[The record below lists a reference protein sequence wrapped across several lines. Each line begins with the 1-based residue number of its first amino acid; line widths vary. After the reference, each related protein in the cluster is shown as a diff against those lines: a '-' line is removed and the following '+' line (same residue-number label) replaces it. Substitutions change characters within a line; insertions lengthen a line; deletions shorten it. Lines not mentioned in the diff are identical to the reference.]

1 MNNLVF
7 LVVIAIALFI
17 VGVVVGVN
25 YKNKIDARV
34 AFIKRV
40 YEENKKMYLYLAS
53 GMLFGLMLGIFI
65 TLTLQKN
72 SMGMLADWISSIG
85 TLSAVIVSLW
95 LATGR
100 KSRLKVSH
108 GQKFSKLHKKQIY
121 FIAYNLSDVAIS
133 LEFYGV
139 KKASDK
145 LFKRMSDINPK
156 VIEAGKFQEESLDLD
171 FIKQNLKIDSNYKGN
186 IISCFAEPDGTRHCE
201 VINWEEEMV
210 RFRKLDQN
218 VNAEK

>member
-25 YKNKIDARV
+25 YKNKIDARA
-34 AFIKRV
+34 AFIKRL
-40 YEENKKMYLYLAS
+40 YEENKKMYPYIAL
-53 GMLFGLMLGIFI
+53 GVLFGLIIGISI
-65 TLTLQKN
+65 ALILPKN
-72 SMGMLADWISSIG
+72 SMGMLADWISGIG
-85 TLSAVIVSLW
+85 TWGAVIVSLW

-100 KSRLKVSH
+100 KSRLKVNH
-108 GQKFSKLHKKQIY
+108 GQKFSKSYKKEIY

-139 KKASDK
+139 KKVNDK
-145 LFKRMSDINPK
+145 LFKRMNDINPK
-156 VIEAGKFQEESLDLD
+156 VIEAGKFQKESLDLD
-171 FIKQNLKIDSNYKGN
+171 FIERNLKIDSNYRGN

-201 VINWEEEMV
+201 IINCKEEMTK
-210 RFRKLDQN
+210 FRKLDQK